1 MKPARRHFLLT
12 GLVATAGLVITGAGC
27 SSGTIRSSATT
38 ESPAT
43 LPSTTTGSM
52 SATQTTVAGQLPTV
66 PNCGGGAYKPQTLL
80 IVCGVGATMATGVEW
95 SSWTSTAAAGT
106 GDVHLTTG
114 GKQVSGQADLRLSDV
129 RVGAS
134 GPQFTLL
141 TVAWTGMS
149 PDGRPTETFPLTE

>member
-1 MKPARRHFLLT
+1 MKPARRRFLLI

-38 ESPAT
+38 GPAAT
-43 LPSTTTGSM
+43 RPPSTTGSI
-52 SATQTTVAGQLPTV
+52 STTQTTVAGQLPTV

-80 IVCGVGATMATGVEW
+80 IVCGVGTTMATGVMW

-106 GDVHLTTG
+106 GEVHLTTG
-114 GKQVSGQADLRLSDV
+114 GTQVSGQADLRLSDV

-149 PDGRPTETFPLTE
+149 PDGRPTDTFNLTQ